1 MDRFERA
8 VDKAKD
14 LAKDAANAVTG
25 GEPGSDERSDQTGS
39 GVGNGAARGGNGAGA
54 QAQPQD
60 QETRRSG
67 TGTVVEV
74 KGPVVDVR
82 FSPEEIP
89 EIYNALLVNIE
100 IGGEEPRELTL
111 EVQQLLGD
119 DVVRT
124 VAMDSTD
131 GLQRGVDVKD
141 TGQAITVPVGQQV
154 LGRVLD
160 VLGQPVDEQG
170 EIEDPDDRWPIHR
183 PSPSFDEL
191 TTQAEQ
197 FVTGIK
203 VVDLLCPVRRGGK
216 VGLFGGAGVG
226 KTVVIQELINNIAL
240 QYEGTSVF
248 AGVGERTREGNDLY
262 GEFQEAGVLEN
273 VALVFGQ
280 MNEPPGARFR
290 VGLTG
295 VTIAEYFR
303 EAQGQDVLF
312 FVDNIFRFVQSGNE
326 VSALMGRMPS
336 EVGYQ
341 PTLGTEMGAL
351 QERITST
358 KQGSITSFQ
367 AVYVPA
373 DDFTDPAPFTVFAH
387 LDSTVELS
395 RGLAEQGIYPAVDP
409 LTSSSTILDPG
420 VVGDE
425 HYEVAQQV
433 QNILQRY
440 KELQDIIAILGIDEL
455 SEEDK
460 VIVGRARRLQRFLSQ
475 PFFVAA
481 QFTGLEG
488 KFVELE
494 DTIRSFKEVVE
505 GRHDELPE
513 QAFYLVGN
521 IDEAVEKARGMS
533 DEDEEGGEEET
544 DESSEEESSEETSEN
559 GSGNEDREG
568 R

>member
-1 MDRFERA
+1 MSESESGQTFNRTTFGGDRGEVDNGHAATEQESGRDGHEER
-8 VDKAKD
+8 
-14 LAKDAANAVTG
+14 
-25 GEPGSDERSDQTGS
+25 GE
-39 GVGNGAARGGNGAGA
+39 GV
-54 QAQPQD
+54 
-60 QETRRSG
+60 
-67 TGTVVEV
+67 GTVVEV

-82 FSPEEIP
+82 FPPEDIP
-89 EIYNALLVNIE
+89 EIFNAVTVPIE
-100 IGGEEPRELTL
+100 TDGETTELTL

-119 DVVRT
+119 DMVRT
-124 VAMDSTD
+124 VAMASTD
-131 GLQRGVDVKD
+131 GLRRGVDAKD
-141 TGQAITVPVGQQV
+141 TGRPIAVPVGKNV

-170 EIEDPDDRWPIHR
+170 PVEDPDDYWPIHR
-183 PSPSFDEL
+183 PSPKFEDL

-203 VVDLLCPVRRGGK
+203 VIDLLCPVRRGGK

-262 GEFQEAGVLEN
+262 GEFQEAGILSN
-273 VALVFGQ
+273 VGLVFGQ

-295 VTIAEYFR
+295 VTLAEYFR
-303 EAQGQDVLF
+303 EELGQDVLF

-358 KQGSITSFQ
+358 KNGSITSFQ

-395 RGLAEQGIYPAVDP
+395 RSLSAQGIYPAVDP
-409 LTSSSTILDPG
+409 LTSSSTILDPSI
-420 VVGDE
+420 VGDE
-425 HYEVAQQV
+425 HYQVAQQV

-455 SEEDK
+455 SDEDK
-460 VIVGRARRLQRFLSQ
+460 LAVNRARKLERFLSQ
-475 PFFVAA
+475 PFFVAS
-481 QFTGLEG
+481 QFTGRDGEYVPIADTVRSFGEVLEG
-488 KFVELE
+488 K
-494 DTIRSFKEVVE
+494 
-505 GRHDELPE
+505 HDDLPE
-513 QAFYLVGN
+513 SAFYMRGS
-521 IDEAVEKARGMS
+521 IDQVTGTEEKGERDEGVEREQAEA
-533 DEDEEGGEEET
+533 EERAEREAEEAER
-544 DESSEEESSEETSEN
+544 SEEREAETAEA
-559 GSGNEDREG
+559 R
-568 R
+568 